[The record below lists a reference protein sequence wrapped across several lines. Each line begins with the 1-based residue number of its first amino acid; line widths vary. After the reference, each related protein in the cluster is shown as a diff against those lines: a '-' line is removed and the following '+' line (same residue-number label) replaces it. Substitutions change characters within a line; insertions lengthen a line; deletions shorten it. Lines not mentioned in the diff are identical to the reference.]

1 MGVWRRVELT
11 EEEQEIVQRERY
23 FHPHPFTQ
31 RKLQALWVLHLK
43 QPQQLARQVAGVS
56 RKTLD
61 RWLTAYCEGGLAKL
75 KEWNAGG
82 SESELNEHR
91 ESLEQLFRQ
100 HPPRSLAEA
109 SQQIFDATG
118 IRRQETQVREFLKS
132 LGMSWRRTAAI
143 PVPPKKT

>member
-11 EEEQEIVQRERY
+11 DEEREIVQRERY

-31 RKLQALWVLHLK
+31 RKLQALWLLHLK
-43 QPQQLARQVAGVS
+43 QPQRWACEVAGVS

-61 RWLTAYCEGGLAKL
+61 RWLTAYCEGGLTKL
-75 KEWNAGG
+75 KEWDAGG
-82 SESELNEHR
+82 SESELAEHR
-91 ESLEQLFRQ
+91 ESLEKLFRER
-100 HPPRSLAEA
+100 PPRSIAEA
-109 SQQIFDATG
+109 AQRIFDATG
-118 IRRQETQVREFLKS
+118 LKRGETQVRAFLKS

>member
-1 MGVWRRVELT
+1 MGVWRRVVLT

-31 RKLQALWVLHLK
+31 RKLQALWLLHRK
-43 QPQQLARQVAGVS
+43 ESQRLACDVANVS

-61 RWLTAYCEGGLAKL
+61 RWLTAYHEGGLEKL

-82 SESELNEHR
+82 CESALAEHH
-91 ESLEQLFRQ
+91 ESLEKLFREQ
-100 HPPRSLAEA
+100 PPRSVAEA
-109 SQQIFDATG
+109 AQRIFDATG
-118 IRRQETQVREFLKS
+118 IRRQETQVRKFLKS